1 MDLESSTFLEIP
13 STTTNHSDWLPLIT
27 ATLLSFIVVLL
38 TLSRYGNIKS
48 QPWYVTTACTVG
60 WFFPFW
66 IIFLLPLDLASTVH
80 DDKKGRVPFAYV
92 SQSFLFVA
100 WRVLYWTS
108 FCLTWFVI
116 PMMQAYVN
124 QGDFTISKRLKSAV
138 HVNIR
143 FYSIYVV
150 VGTIGLFYL
159 IFGNGLTTREGIQS
173 YVMAA
178 ANSWGLFLVI
188 IFMGYGLVSVP
199 RTLWYSANYN
209 RHLNQLYA
217 KAAHLKEECMD
228 SELEFNELAKTMN
241 EISKRA
247 TMEIPEIQ
255 HCIKVMNSRFP
266 FVFHEAFSTRDSSV
280 TIPRDLTEDYLVKIS
295 RRMIL
300 AIRMR
305 DRKNA
310 LWRNLLSEAFYLED
324 IISNKDKRDRQF
336 VSTLRL
342 KKNNTR
348 WNRFISSS
356 EWWWKL
362 RILPNINKLL
372 AIAFSVV
379 SICIIWSE
387 LVFNV
392 RRPVILSIV
401 YYVVNACGINY
412 AALEIMA
419 FFILLFMC
427 ICVYSSLF
435 KIRFFNL
442 YLLIPNHHTDENSL
456 LWFTSYMC
464 KMMAPLCYN
473 FINLA
478 VDAPG
483 VNKAVFTTFMG
494 KADLIKFLGAFA
506 DWFPII
512 ILLPSLSLLFN
523 IQGRCLGLC
532 GIKNPYQNSDQNF
545 ILDDEDDIDTEANNS
560 RLLDEDFN
568 EGMKLVKEERRIRER
583 EINPTVRTN
592 TNSSRSREHI
602 KKKYNDQRDTHSPD
616 SLRSE
621 RNRRID
627 EILTGREAN
636 SSRYHDNSTASS
648 SSSISNENYNN
659 TDRYGSESLKLKTN
673 LISFGDSMKH
683 KIGELFESLKG
694 NNENA
699 TNAAPVAATTSV
711 ESSSQND
718 EEQTHSHLDNTI
730 TDVPTTVR
738 GRVFGRPIINENYR
752 PFKNARQDLAS
763 DDLDSENDFVSTRS
777 DSPNPFLI
785 ASSGINRQTTNASN
799 SSVSPFAR
807 FDNNNTNNRRSPLP
821 DRNIFD
827 GI

>member
-1 MDLESSTFLEIP
+1 MDSESSTFIETPPI
-13 STTTNHSDWLPLIT
+13 TTIQHSDWLPLVA
-27 ATLLSFIVVLL
+27 ATLLSFIIVLL
-38 TLSRYGNIKS
+38 TLSRYGSIRS
-48 QPWYVTTACTVG
+48 QPWYVTATCMIG

-108 FCLTWFVI
+108 FCLTWFII
-116 PMMQAYVN
+116 PMMQAYIN
-124 QGDFTISKRLKSAV
+124 QGDFSISKRLKSAI

-150 VGTIGLFYL
+150 VGAIGLIYL

-188 IFMGYGLVSVP
+188 ILMGYGLVSVP

-209 RHLNQLYA
+209 RHLNKIYA
-217 KAAHLKEECMD
+217 KAARLKEECMD

-247 TMEIPEIQ
+247 TMELPEIQ
-255 HCIKVMNSRFP
+255 QCIHIMNSRFP
-266 FVFHEAFSTRDSSV
+266 FVFHESFSSRNNSV
-280 TIPRDLTEDYLVKIS
+280 HIPRDLTEDYLVKLS

-305 DRKNA
+305 NRKNA
-310 LWRNLLSEAFYLED
+310 LWKNLLNEAFYLED
-324 IISNKDKRDRQF
+324 IINNKDKRNRKF
-336 VSTLRL
+336 TSTLRA
-342 KKNNTR
+342 KKEDTQ
-348 WNRFISSS
+348 WNRMVSSI

-372 AIAFSVV
+372 AILFSII

-392 RRPVILSIV
+392 RRPAIISII
-401 YYVVNACGINY
+401 YYAVNACGENY
-412 AALEIMA
+412 AALEAMA
-419 FFILLFMC
+419 FFILLYMC
-427 ICVYSSLF
+427 FSVYSSLF

-483 VNKAVFTTFMG
+483 INKAVFTTFMG

-512 ILLPSLSLLFN
+512 ILIPSLSLLFN
-523 IQGRCLGLC
+523 IQNRFLGLC
-532 GIKNPYQNSDQNF
+532 GIKSPYQNNDQSYIYN
-545 ILDDEDDIDTEANNS
+545 DDDNNDTEANNS
-560 RLLDEDFN
+560 NRILDEDFQ
-568 EGMKLVKEERRIRER
+568 EGMKLIKEERELRER
-583 EINPTVRTN
+583 EINPELGN
-592 TNSSRSREHI
+592 NSNREYI
-602 KKKYNDQRDTHSPD
+602 NKKYSKKSAFTSDTLRNKRD
-616 SLRSE
+616 
-621 RNRRID
+621 RRID
-627 EILTGREAN
+627 EILSGRIN
-636 SSRYHDNSTASS
+636 KNQYSDNSILSPSS
-648 SSSISNENYNN
+648 STSTENVTNN
-659 TDRYGSESLKLKTN
+659 QSETESLKLKSN
-673 LISFGDSMKH
+673 LISFGDSVKH
-683 KIGELFESLKG
+683 KIGGLFDSFKG
-694 NNENA
+694 NNEN
-699 TNAAPVAATTSV
+699 TATTFTPV
-711 ESSSQND
+711 VVAPSQIEEEEE
-718 EEQTHSHLDNTI
+718 EEQTKSRLEYTLNH
-730 TDVPTTVR
+730 VPTTVR
-738 GRVFGRPIINENYR
+738 GRVFGRPVINENYR
-752 PFKNARQDLAS
+752 PFKN
-763 DDLDSENDFVSTRS
+763 TRHHLINNEEQEEDNNTTVTNRL
-777 DSPNPFLI
+777 DSPNPFLM
-785 ASSGINRQTTNASN
+785 ASSNMNHQTNN
-799 SSVSPFAR
+799 NGYNNNNNNNNSVSPFAR
-807 FDNNNTNNRRSPLP
+807 FD
-821 DRNIFD
+821 
-827 GI
+827 GV